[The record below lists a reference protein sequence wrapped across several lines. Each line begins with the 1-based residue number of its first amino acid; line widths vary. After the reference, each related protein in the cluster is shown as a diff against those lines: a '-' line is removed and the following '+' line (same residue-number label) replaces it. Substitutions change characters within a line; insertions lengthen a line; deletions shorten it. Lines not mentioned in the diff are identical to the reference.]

1 MQVKEKTSNKTKY
14 SALDR
19 RTVTLVM
26 VVGIIIAVL
35 VSIFIIFG
43 QPERSIASYCKVY
56 KEERSRLAKLPGDTY
71 PSGVFQDEL
80 SDAGAFADAF
90 SKLEKV
96 APDEIRPDVKTLQGI
111 YKKMAD
117 DPSQAIA
124 ASLSG
129 ASAEE
134 SVKKWTVDQCTN

>member
-1 MQVKEKTSNKTKY
+1 MQGKEKTSNKTKY

-43 QPERSIASYCKVY
+43 QPERSVASYCKVY
-56 KEERSRLAKLPGDTY
+56 EEEKARLAKLPGDTY

-96 APDEIRPDVKTLQGI
+96 APDEIRSDVKSLQGI

-124 ASLSG
+124 AGLSG
-129 ASAEE
+129 AGAED
-134 SVKKWTVDQCTN
+134 SVKKWTANHCK

>member
-1 MQVKEKTSNKTKY
+1 MKAKQKTPNKTKY

-19 RTVTLVM
+19 RIIALVM
-26 VVGIIIAVL
+26 VVGIVIATS
-35 VSIFIIFG
+35 VSAFIILG
-43 QPERSIASYCKVY
+43 QPERSVASYCKVY
-56 KEERSRLAKLPGDTY
+56 KEEKARLAKLPGDTY
-71 PSGVFQDEL
+71 PSGVFQDKL

-96 APDEIRPDVKTLQGI
+96 APDEIRPDVKNLQGI

-117 DPSQAIA
+117 DPSQAIT

-129 ASAEE
+129 AGAEE
-134 SVKKWTVDQCTN
+134 SVKKWTAEHCK

>member
-1 MQVKEKTSNKTKY
+1 MQEKQKSSGKGKY
-14 SALDR
+14 SHFDK

-26 VVGIIIAVL
+26 AAGIVIAFIAVFFL
-35 VSIFIIFG
+35 LQ
-43 QPERSIASYCKVY
+43 QPQRSVASYCKVY
-56 KEERSRLAKLPGDTY
+56 TEEKARLSKLPGDTY

-90 SKLEKV
+90 GKLEKA
-96 APDEIRPDVKTLQGI
+96 APDEIRPDVKNLQGI
-111 YKKMAD
+111 YRKMAD

-134 SVKKWTVDQCTN
+134 SVKEWTVNHCTN